1 MCIAQEKKYFFYQIA
16 CLFGINLYLCCA
28 NTLGLTG
35 FDSRLEWYVSTRS
48 VGWWLLNPNGHQIY
62 LATTTMLSLPK
73 RSTVVYW
80 LNSVTR

>member
-1 MCIAQEKKYFFYQIA
+1 MPNYLKEQKKW
-16 CLFGINLYLCCA
+16 LPLPR